1 LGGMIQDQVSK
12 TSSQI
17 PLLGD
22 LPGLG
27 AMFSNKDNTVNKT
40 ELIILITPRVV
51 RDRAESHLV
60 TEEYRRKMNVYMPHT
75 STLERTPVNTMQRL
89 MGQ

>member
-1 LGGMIQDQVSK
+1 MIQDRASK

-27 AMFSNKDNTVNKT
+27 PIFSDRNNTVNKT

-51 RDRAESHLV
+51 RDGAESRLV

-75 STLERTPVNTMQRL
+75 STRARMPINTLRRITAQ
-89 MGQ
+89 